1 MFPHHKKT
9 FFLIEEEYENMIK
22 KVHNL
27 YCDVYIYKTVD
38 PDTLDIKDYTHI
50 YKLHHNIYLPSINT
64 KLLRKVYKKTVRKY
78 FDSMEPRELL
88 YIMSEDKR

>member
-1 MFPHHKKT
+1 
-9 FFLIEEEYENMIK
+9 
-22 KVHNL
+22 
-27 YCDVYIYKTVD
+27 
-38 PDTLDIKDYTHI
+38 
-50 YKLHHNIYLPSINT
+50 LHHNIYLPSINT